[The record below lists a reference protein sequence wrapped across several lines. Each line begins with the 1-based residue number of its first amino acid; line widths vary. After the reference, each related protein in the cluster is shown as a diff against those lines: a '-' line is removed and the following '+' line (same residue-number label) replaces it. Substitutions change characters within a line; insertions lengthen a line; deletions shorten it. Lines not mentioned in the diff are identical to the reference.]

1 MKLTKSKL
9 REMIKEVI
17 SETEAEGYDDPAM
30 KSVAKTLQKMSSD
43 IFVLTDAERFV
54 NYTIPPA
61 AYGTFKNTLL
71 FTKDLVTLEKY
82 PEGSRYEGIKFPRS
96 ALQVVPT
103 GESISTLVSKY

>member
-1 MKLTKSKL
+1 MGIGSMVLLLSAML
-9 REMIKEVI
+9 
-17 SETEAEGYDDPAM
+17 ADDDDPAM